1 MQLSIILLVCTGA
14 HLAYS
19 YDEKYDR
26 IEIENIVANEDIH
39 KAVNDCILG
48 RVDCGP
54 YWDEVREL
62 AAEIAVDR
70 CAHCTERQKVVVGTY
85 ISATKS
91 KYPDIWRQIHQ
102 MFKKIPQ
109 KL

>member
-1 MQLSIILLVCTGA
+1 MQLSTILLICTAA
-14 HLAYS
+14 HLAHT

-26 IEIENIVANEDIH
+26 IEIENIVANEEIH

-48 RVDCGP
+48 RMDCGP

-62 AAEIAVDR
+62 AAEIAQDR
-70 CAHCTERQKVVVGTY
+70 CAHCTARQKVIVRTY
-85 ISATKS
+85 ITATKS
-91 KYPDIWRQIHQ
+91 KYPDTWRKIRQ

-109 KL
+109 TI